1 MTGFGGGFRDRSPL
15 RDLDPGTGG
24 VRDTYAPSTGSIAS
38 QAEDAAH
45 TERGVR
51 QPKRNALSRSGFWG
65 AAMRWLRRWPYV
77 TASVIGVAIWFA
89 TSAILARLI
98 PAAWPVTGWVGY
110 LLGVAVG
117 TPLAGL
123 RGTQGWVVVPVITL
137 ALGIVLGGSL
147 AVLGVHLS

>member
-1 MTGFGGGFRDRSPL
+1 
-15 RDLDPGTGG
+15 
-24 VRDTYAPSTGSIAS
+24 
-38 QAEDAAH
+38 
-45 TERGVR
+45 
-51 QPKRNALSRSGFWG
+51 
-65 AAMRWLRRWPYV
+65 MRWLRRWPYV

-98 PAAWPVTGWVGY
+98 PAARPVTGWVGY

-117 TPLAGL
+117 TRLAGL